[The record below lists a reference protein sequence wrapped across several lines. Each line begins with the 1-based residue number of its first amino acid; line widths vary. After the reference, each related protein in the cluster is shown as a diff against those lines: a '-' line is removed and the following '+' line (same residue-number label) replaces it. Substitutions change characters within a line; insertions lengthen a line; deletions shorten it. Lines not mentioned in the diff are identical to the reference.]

1 MCDIILSETDIRL
14 STAKI
19 SEQRIKMKIDY
30 ILKRK
35 RLAGKEVTTHKHSG
49 YEIIYYIQGKGKLI
63 IEDNS
68 FDYFPG
74 SYCIIDK
81 EAWHS
86 EAAAEDTD
94 LIFVVFEHPG
104 DIITVNGESQS
115 IKSICNIVY
124 ADSTESPIKFS
135 DMLDTIMTEFYSD
148 NCASLAISEHLTEV
162 LLLFTLRHTTANIN
176 IISTKQSSL
185 ESAYRQ
191 IIDYFN
197 SDIDCS
203 KIAKSIGY
211 SYDRFRHLFKERFGL
226 SVKQMIIAKRMDNA
240 KILLCTTDLTVS
252 EIASACGYKN
262 VTQFCSTFRK
272 TQGMAPIEYRRF
284 HVKKQLHQQADL

>member
-1 MCDIILSETDIRL
+1 
-14 STAKI
+14 
-19 SEQRIKMKIDY
+19 MKIDY

-35 RLAGKEVTTHKHSG
+35 RLAGKEVTTHKHSD
-49 YEIIYYIQGKGKLI
+49 YELIYYIHGKGRLT
-63 IEDNS
+63 IEDSS
-68 FDYFPG
+68 FEYFPG
-74 SYCIIDK
+74 SYCIINK
-81 EAWHS
+81 EEWHS

-94 LIFVVFEHPG
+94 LIFMVFEHPG
-104 DIITVNGESQS
+104 DIVTVNGESQS
-115 IKSICNIVY
+115 IKSICNIIY
-124 ADSTESPIKFS
+124 TDSTDSPIKFS

-148 NCASLAISEHLTEV
+148 NCASLAISEHLAEV

-176 IISTKQSSL
+176 IISPKKSSL

-191 IIDYFN
+191 IIDYYN

-262 VTQFCSTFRK
+262 ITQFCSTFRK

-284 HVKKQLHQQADL
+284 HVKKQLHQQSDL